1 MCVRPKEFH
10 TGKFIFEIG
19 TDVKITVFIQW
30 KLWNFFGGEV
40 VRSRDFKRQEGREK
54 TGKQKGEDGK
64 TERRRPPPVSV
75 RGSIF
80 LPSSPFLLD
89 YQTLCPLKKIPLY
102 KNSSCVLQPE
112 TVILSFSQEN
122 PNQ

>member
-54 TGKQKGEDGK
+54 TGKQNEEGPLLSLYGVAFSF
-64 TERRRPPPVSV
+64 RL
-75 RGSIF
+75 
-80 LPSSPFLLD
+80 LPSFL
-89 YQTLCPLKKIPLY
+89 TTK
-102 KNSSCVLQPE
+102 
-112 TVILSFSQEN
+112 LSA
-122 PNQ
+122 P